1 MYNRLCKKILI
12 PKLFIIMKR
21 IFLTICTLFIFSFFS
36 VHADQPFSGE
46 MSPAAVRTVCDA
58 VASWQIENFK
68 KIKRNNLS
76 WTNGALYRG
85 MIEWAN
91 LEQSQEIFDFLMK
104 IGKANRWAM
113 ASRVYHADD
122 ICVGQAFIEM
132 YRKYKDPR
140 MLQPAMERA
149 FYVASHPSDALM
161 SKADERGKDERWSWA
176 DALFMAAPVYAA
188 LYAITG
194 EQIYFDYMDREFR
207 ICTDSLYDKKEHLYY
222 RDCMRIPLREPNGSK
237 QFWGRGNGWV
247 FAAIPLV
254 LENLPKDHPAREYYL
269 TIFKEMAERVADT
282 QDKTGTWHASLLDPV
297 FYPDP
302 ENSVSAFFCYGLGW
316 GIRNGYLS
324 ARKYMKVL
332 EKGWA
337 SLVSYVDHE
346 GKLGYVQPIGNA
358 PRKANAASTEVYGV
372 GGFLLAGSEVM
383 RLCK

>member
-1 MYNRLCKKILI
+1 
-12 PKLFIIMKR
+12 MKR
-21 IFLTICTLFIFSFFS
+21 ILLTIQVLFIVSSF
-36 VHADQPFSGE
+36 VTHAAQPFSGQ
-46 MSPAAVRTVCDA
+46 MSPDAVRTVCNA
-58 VASWQIENFK
+58 VATWQIDNFK
-68 KIKRNNLS
+68 KFKRSNLS

-91 LEQSQEIFDFLMK
+91 LEQDQKIFDFLMK
-104 IGKANRWAM
+104 IGKTNRWAM

-149 FYVASHPSDALM
+149 FYVASHPSQAPM
-161 SKADERGKDERWSWA
+161 SKADEKGKDERWSWC

-188 LYAITG
+188 LYSITG

-207 ICTDSLYDKKEHLYY
+207 ISTDSLYDKKEHLYY
-222 RDCMRIPLREPNGSK
+222 RDCMRIPLREPNGSR

-247 FAAIPLV
+247 FAAIPLI
-254 LENLPKDHPAREYYL
+254 LENLPQDHPSRGYYID
-269 TIFKEMAERVADT
+269 IFKEMAKRVVET

-297 FYPDP
+297 SYPDP

-316 GIRNGYLS
+316 GIRNGHLS
-324 ARKYMKVL
+324 SKKYMKTL

-337 SLVSYVDHE
+337 SLISYVDE
-346 GKLGYVQPIGNA
+346 NGKLGYVQPVGNA
-358 PRKANAASTEVYGV
+358 PRKAGASATEVYGI
-372 GGFLLAGSEVM
+372 GGLLLAGSEVM
-383 RLCK
+383 RLCEQSIK